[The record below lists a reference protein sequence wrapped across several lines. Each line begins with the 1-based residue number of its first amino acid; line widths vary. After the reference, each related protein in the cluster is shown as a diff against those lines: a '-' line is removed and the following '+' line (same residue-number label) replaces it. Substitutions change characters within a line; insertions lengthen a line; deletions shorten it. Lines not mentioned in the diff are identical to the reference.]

1 MTFIDTYRGTAAY
14 MTPNF
19 SPACSNCN
27 MVCLGVFFQHE
38 LSFSTHG
45 PFELL
50 DGGNFFKKK
59 VSRWSGH
66 LPTSSGRPGRV
77 LMAAPFYGILTV
89 LKFLGEMR
97 FSKLPDRFCS
107 KFAYGFPMKVQEQIP
122 TGILPGNVK
131 NLVKI
136 TIF

>member
-1 MTFIDTYRGTAAY
+1 
-14 MTPNF
+14 
-19 SPACSNCN
+19 
-27 MVCLGVFFQHE
+27 
-38 LSFSTHG
+38 
-45 PFELL
+45 
-50 DGGNFFKKK
+50 
-59 VSRWSGH
+59 
-66 LPTSSGRPGRV
+66 
-77 LMAAPFYGILTV
+77 MAAPFYGILTV